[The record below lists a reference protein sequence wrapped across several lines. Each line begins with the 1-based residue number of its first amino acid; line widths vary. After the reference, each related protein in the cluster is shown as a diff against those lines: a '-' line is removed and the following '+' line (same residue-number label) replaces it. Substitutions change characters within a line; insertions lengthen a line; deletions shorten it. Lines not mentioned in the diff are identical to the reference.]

1 MEAATLCDGGCN
13 PSCPGCKPLWA
24 GAPGSQNGMDHSGCL
39 LQSGWWRDDP
49 AADAAAESI
58 WTRTYIFSLASDDH
72 YAARRDPAIG
82 AWGAP

>member
-1 MEAATLCDGGCN
+1 
-13 PSCPGCKPLWA
+13 
-24 GAPGSQNGMDHSGCL
+24 MDHSGCL

-82 AWGAP
+82 AWGWVRVRVRVRVS

>member
-1 MEAATLCDGGCN
+1 
-13 PSCPGCKPLWA
+13 
-24 GAPGSQNGMDHSGCL
+24 MDHSGCL